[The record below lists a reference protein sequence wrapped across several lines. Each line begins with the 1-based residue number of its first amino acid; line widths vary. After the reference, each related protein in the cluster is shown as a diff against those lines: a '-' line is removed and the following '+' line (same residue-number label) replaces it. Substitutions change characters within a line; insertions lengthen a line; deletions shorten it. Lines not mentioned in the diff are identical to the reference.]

1 MQDDPYSCIIT
12 NEIVRYQRAAQMK
25 YKHYLMEKRKQ
36 VEKSEKQM
44 KTEKLKEDMCEE
56 KKKEPQAGSC
66 CTATT

>member
-1 MQDDPYSCIIT
+1 M
-12 NEIVRYQRAAQMK
+12 RYQRAAQMK